1 MVIITAEKLNTEHLD
16 KIQKVLDS
24 PGKKEVVVKEE
35 KGKIVILK
43 VKREIV

>member
-1 MVIITAEKLNTEHLD
+1 MVEKLNSGHME

-24 PGKKEVVVKEE
+24 PGKKEVVVREE

-43 VKREIV
+43 VKREIVT